1 MGGPRWSEVIFSE
14 AQKRSRK
21 VRLELASRCLRWV
34 FESRRPGA
42 RGGGRWGRMGGEP
55 SGNCGKRR
63 CVQGA
68 AGSCFA
74 ESWLLCEVESVLREV
89 RRCLLDGPL

>member
-1 MGGPRWSEVIFSE
+1 MG
-14 AQKRSRK
+14 QD
-21 VRLELASRCLRWV
+21 
-34 FESRRPGA
+34 
-42 RGGGRWGRMGGEP
+42 GGEP

-68 AGSCFA
+68 AGSRFA